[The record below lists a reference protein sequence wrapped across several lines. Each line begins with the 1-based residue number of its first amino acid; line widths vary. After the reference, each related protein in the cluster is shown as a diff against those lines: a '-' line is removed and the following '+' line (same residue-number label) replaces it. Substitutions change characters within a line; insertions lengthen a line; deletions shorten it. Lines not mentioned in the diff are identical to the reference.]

1 MRSCIRVGAG
11 AASQAKVPP
20 GPPGRSGAKLGK
32 SATMYLCAVRFWARP
47 RVGEAGMRRFDM
59 VVIEAGTSGHE
70 ARALGWYGSTSPTLV
85 LLLTLASLAV
95 TGVAMADSGPRQ
107 LYSQPSPLAG
117 VIAGLAEAP
126 PAVRREFAGLVVD
139 ALVLAYEME
148 LDPALFERRRGMPE
162 QRKLLRWQH
171 ATAPLLAELYAL
183 QAGLYL
189 ANDVEIHLDR
199 HNRILLR
206 IDGRPLWVAWPRVD
220 TQTRIERELA
230 AEFCRRHDC
239 GRADVGAVAGARP
252 IPAASQGTWVL
263 SQQRPPAWESADGLR
278 CEFAD
283 LSDRAGK
290 EAACR
295 AVVAD
300 LRGLADAL
308 EAAARHGE
316 SVQWEHLALQV
327 EPVGALH
334 RVVVN
339 ERGDYVQVSLPV
351 LAQAPVDWG
360 AARRWL
366 RARAEGRSAAAT
378 ILPATARR

>member
-1 MRSCIRVGAG
+1 MRPFDVVMIA
-11 AASQAKVPP
+11 
-20 GPPGRSGAKLGK
+20 
-32 SATMYLCAVRFWARP
+32 
-47 RVGEAGMRRFDM
+47 AGM
-59 VVIEAGTSGHE
+59 SGQE
-70 ARALGWYGSTSPTLV
+70 ARAAGWCGSISRTLV
-85 LLLTLASLAV
+85 LLLALATLAV
-95 TGVAMADSGPRQ
+95 TGIAAADSGPRQ

-117 VIAGLAEAP
+117 VIAGLAEAA
-126 PAVRREFAGLVVD
+126 PAVRLEFAGLVVD

-148 LDPALFERRRGMPE
+148 LDPALFERPRGATG
-162 QRKLLRWQH
+162 QRKLLRWQQ
-171 ATAPLLAELYAL
+171 AAAPLLAELHTL

-189 ANDVEIHLDR
+189 ANDVEVVLDR

-206 IDGRPLWVAWPRVD
+206 IEGRPLWVAWPRGD

-239 GRADVGAVAGARP
+239 GREDVGAVAGARP
-252 IPAASQGTWVL
+252 VPAASQGAWVL
-263 SQQRPPAWESADGLR
+263 SQRRPPAWESADGLR

-300 LRGLADAL
+300 LRGLANAL
-308 EAAARHGE
+308 AAAARHGE
-316 SVQWEHLALQV
+316 SVQWEHLALQD

-339 ERGDYVQVSLPV
+339 ARGDYVQVAVPA
-351 LAQAPVDWG
+351 LAQTPVDWG

-366 RARAEGRSAAAT
+366 RARAEGRAVAAT
-378 ILPATARR
+378 ILPATVRR

>member
-1 MRSCIRVGAG
+1 VDPDLAEACLAGEGLARSAGPVRG
-11 AASQAKVPP
+11 AARQIGDNTPV
-20 GPPGRSGAKLGK
+20 GRAAERGHG
-32 SATMYLCAVRFWARP
+32 VR
-47 RVGEAGMRRFDM
+47 EASVRRWFDM
-59 VVIEAGTSGHE
+59 VVVEAGTSVHK
-70 ARALGWYGSTSPTLV
+70 ARALGWCGSMSRTLV
-85 LLLTLASLAV
+85 RLLVLATLAA
-95 TGVAMADSGPRQ
+95 TGVAGADSGPRQ
-107 LYSQPSPLAG
+107 LYAQPSPLAG

-126 PAVRREFAGLVVD
+126 PAVRLEFAGMVVD

-148 LDPALFERRRGMPE
+148 LDPAIFERPRGLAG

-171 ATAPLLAELYAL
+171 ATAPLLGELHAL

-189 ANDVEIHLDR
+189 ANDVEVRLDR

-220 TQTRIERELA
+220 TQTRIEREIA

-239 GRADVGAVAGARP
+239 GRGIVATVAGAGRV
-252 IPAASQGTWVL
+252 PAASQGTWLL
-263 SQQRPPAWESADGLR
+263 SQRRPPAWEHADGLR

-295 AVVAD
+295 AIVAD
-300 LRGLADAL
+300 LKVLAEAL
-308 EAAARHGE
+308 EAAVRHGDR
-316 SVQWEHLALQV
+316 VQWEHLALQD

-339 ERGDYVQVSLPV
+339 EHGDYVQASVPA